1 LRYLV
6 ILNASVLALAGTI
19 AMCLGVVCVL
29 YGFNQGLSARVDE
42 EMPALIASTAT
53 FTVVSVVVTV
63 ALFGLVKQ
71 RPWKWTFQGIAAV
84 VVVVSSWYLTRL
96 FT

>member
-19 AMCLGVVCVL
+19 AMCLAVVCLL
-29 YGFNQGLSARVDE
+29 YGFNQGLSARVDQ
-42 EMPALIASTAT
+42 EMPALLASTAT
-53 FTVVSVVVTV
+53 FTLVSLVTTV

-71 RPWKWTFQGIAAV
+71 RPWRWICQGVTAV
-84 VVVVSSWYLTRL
+84 VVVVSALYLTRL